1 VIFDEIT
8 LLLLIY
14 QIERD
19 FEFVLQLTRHLLL
32 LLLSLFSL
40 LHIELSEHVFGNSF
54 FEIS

>member
-1 VIFDEIT
+1 MIFDEIT

-14 QIERD
+14 QIECD
-19 FEFVLQLTRHLLL
+19 FEFILQLTRHLLL

-40 LHIELSEHVFGNSF
+40 LHIELSEHVFGYSF